1 MYEIVLYNNGKR
13 VKVIKKYNLYT
24 NAIKNYRSMI
34 KNNKV
39 YFNKETLWNGSKT
52 DYELGLTAPN
62 KNKPKEYFRN
72 EFGAMVKIKT
82 KGNFV
87 LKQIN
92 KYFVEEVFTDKL
104 NNKKIVFRD
113 LIKYLLKK
121 KDTTCVIYVINNK
134 VFIEYFEND
143 DVDLYVLKNKD
154 DAYRLSETIKEFVNV
169 NQLTN
174 FIFFQDPTLENKIRI
189 YDLLQEQ
196 YKITREY
203 MYRIG
208 TR

>member
-1 MYEIVLYNNGKR
+1 MLYNNGKR

-62 KNKPKEYFRN
+62 KNKAKEYFRN